1 MNNIGSD
8 SKGKIIV
15 FSAPSGA
22 GKTTILKQILM
33 MYPELVISV
42 SATTRKPRNG
52 EINGKDYFFIS
63 EGEFLSK
70 INNHEFVEWEKFY
83 DYYYGT
89 LKSFVDDTLDL
100 GKSIVFEV
108 DVKGALSI
116 KRFFPEAHLIF
127 IKPPDVEEL
136 KRRLEKR
143 ATESESD
150 LKKRIERAEM
160 ELSFKDMFDY
170 VVVNSELENAIENV
184 SKIINKVLEYK

>member
-1 MNNIGSD
+1 MNNNGSD

-136 KRRLEKR
+136 KRRLEQR

-170 VVVNSELENAIENV
+170 VVVNSELENAIKNV

>member
-1 MNNIGSD
+1 LNNIGSD